1 MKNARIDSTAIQ
13 NIAEKEGA
21 DIVHFPYNWSFPF
34 RKKVPCLLT
43 VHDVIPF
50 TFREAMGF
58 FTNHFLYKSGIRLA
72 CRINNLITTVSEFSK
87 QEIVKKVGVPAEKI
101 KVIPNG
107 LREPTKSN
115 DKMEKNLEAGFHP
128 LSLLFSL

>member
-1 MKNARIDSTAIQ
+1 M
-13 NIAEKEGA
+13 
-21 DIVHFPYNWSFPF
+21 Y
-34 RKKVPCLLT
+34 
-43 VHDVIPF
+43 
-50 TFREAMGF
+50 
-58 FTNHFLYKSGIRLA
+58 YGIRLA

-115 DKMEKNLEAGFHP
+115 DKMEKNLEARFHP